1 MYNKGDSLRLDRRL
15 VPTIYN
21 IFVLYSA
28 HQVKSFCAHLE
39 TKFSQLLT
47 GLQLVCVYVCVC
59 ILKIFIATVYSQN
72 LADTSEIE

>member
-28 HQVKSFCAHLE
+28 HQVKSFLRSAGE
-39 TKFSQLLT
+39 KVQTTVNGFTVGVS
-47 GLQLVCVYVCVC
+47 VY
-59 ILKIFIATVYSQN
+59 
-72 LADTSEIE
+72 